1 MDRTEREASIAR
13 IMAERTGTRPEDW
26 YCVYRAR
33 HGMLAAC
40 EAVRATIGEG
50 HVVTQLLTC
59 CTAVDPILAAGLIPR
74 YGEVSADTA
83 SLDPAALPLDSSVR
97 AVMLQ
102 HTFGLVDDGA
112 SRRIASAAHK
122 AGALVFEDCAHGVAR
137 MAKGPDGSPLADV
150 SFHSFGVEKML
161 HAQFGG
167 AVWVNPEGASP
178 RCCKCCASASRSSPS
193 PEPTLRRSPGRSSSG
208 TESSTTCRF
217 PLRAGLEDSSP
228 RPGFSNPPF
237 RMRSV
242 VAVSRTTPCVPSDAI
257 CDAVIEAFGCL
268 DEDVVTRTEAT
279 RAYSELL
286 ADVPGVTLLSSAAQ
300 GPYQPLLKYP
310 VLVADAATSDAVCEA
325 CCAAGHYMTVWYR
338 PELGPGVLD
347 ESAYHVPV
355 DRSAIPVCDDMVQRI
370 PHAPHQPGGRGRT
383 SRGRCAQRRGL
394 FIETAGPFLAPG
406 RRRYNRYP
414 M

>member
-112 SRRIASAAHK
+112 SRRIASAAHE

-178 RCCKCCASASRSSPS
+178 EVLQVLRERLVQLPVTGAHLTALTGTFVFWNHLPLPVARG
-193 PEPTLRRSPGRSSSG
+193 LRRFLSA
-208 TESSTTCRF
+208 T
-217 PLRAGLEDSSP
+217 GLFEP
-228 RPGFSNPPF
+228 
-237 RMRSV
+237 
-242 VAVSRTTPCVPSDAI
+242 AVSDEERRGGVSHDPMRPSDAI

-286 ADVPGVTLLSSAAQ
+286 ADVPGVTLLASAAQ

-370 PHAPHQPGGRGRT
+370 LTLPTNQGAEGARAVVDVLKGVV
-383 SRGRCAQRRGL
+383 SS
-394 FIETAGPFLAPG
+394 
-406 RRRYNRYP
+406 
-414 M
+414 

>member
-50 HVVTQLLTC
+50 RVVTQLLTC
-59 CTAVDPILAAGLIPR
+59 CTAVDPILAAGLTPR

-112 SRRIASAAHK
+112 SRRIASAAHE

-161 HAQFGG
+161 HTQFGG

-178 RCCKCCASASRSSPS
+178 EVLQVLRERLAQLPVTGAHLTALTGTFVFWNRVFNHLPL
-193 PEPTLRRSPGRSSSG
+193 PVARGLRRFLSA
-208 TESSTTCRF
+208 T
-217 PLRAGLEDSSP
+217 GLFEP
-228 RPGFSNPPF
+228 
-237 RMRSV
+237 
-242 VAVSRTTPCVPSDAI
+242 AVSDEERRGGVSHDPMRPSDAI
-257 CDAVIEAFGCL
+257 CDAAIEAFGCL

-286 ADVPGVTLLSSAAQ
+286 ADVPGVTLLASAAQ

-355 DRSAIPVCDDMVQRI
+355 DRSAIPVCDDMVRRI
-370 PHAPHQPGGRGRT
+370 LTLPTNQGAVGAREVVEVLKGVV
-383 SRGRCAQRRGL
+383 SS
-394 FIETAGPFLAPG
+394 
-406 RRRYNRYP
+406 
-414 M
+414 

>member
-112 SRRIASAAHK
+112 SRRIASAAHE

-161 HAQFGG
+161 HTQFGG

-178 RCCKCCASASRSSPS
+178 EVLQVLREHLAQLPVTGAHLTALTGTFVFWNRVFNHLPL
-193 PEPTLRRSPGRSSSG
+193 PVARGLRRFLFA
-208 TESSTTCRF
+208 T
-217 PLRAGLEDSSP
+217 GLFEP
-228 RPGFSNPPF
+228 
-237 RMRSV
+237 
-242 VAVSRTTPCVPSDAI
+242 AVSDEERRGGVSHDPMRPSDAI
-257 CDAVIEAFGCL
+257 CDAAIEAFGCL

-286 ADVPGVTLLSSAAQ
+286 ANVPGVTLLASAAQ

-355 DRSAIPVCDDMVQRI
+355 DRSAIPVCDDMVRRI
-370 PHAPHQPGGRGRT
+370 LTLPTNQGAVGAREVVEVLKGVV
-383 SRGRCAQRRGL
+383 SS
-394 FIETAGPFLAPG
+394 
-406 RRRYNRYP
+406 
-414 M
+414 

>member
-40 EAVRATIGEG
+40 EAVCATIGEG

-59 CTAVDPILAAGLIPR
+59 CTAVDPILAAGLTPR

-83 SLDPAALPLDSSVR
+83 SLDPSVLPLDSSVR

-112 SRRIASAAHK
+112 SRRIASAAHE
-122 AGALVFEDCAHGVAR
+122 AGSLVFEDCAHGVAR
-137 MAKGPDGSPLADV
+137 MAKGPDGSPLVDV

-161 HAQFGG
+161 HTQFGG

-178 RCCKCCASASRSSPS
+178 EVLQVLRERLAQLPVTGAHLTALTGTFVFWNRVFNHLPL
-193 PEPTLRRSPGRSSSG
+193 PVARGLRRFLSA
-208 TESSTTCRF
+208 T
-217 PLRAGLEDSSP
+217 GLFEP
-228 RPGFSNPPF
+228 
-237 RMRSV
+237 
-242 VAVSRTTPCVPSDAI
+242 AVSDEERRGGVSHDPMRPSDAI

-268 DEDVVTRTEAT
+268 DEDVVVRIEAT

-286 ADVPGVTLLSSAAQ
+286 ADVPGVTLLASAAQ
-300 GPYQPLLKYP
+300 GPHQPLLKYP

-355 DRSAIPVCDDMVQRI
+355 DRSAIPVCDDMVRRI
-370 PHAPHQPGGRGRT
+370 LTLPTNQGAEGAREVVEVLKGVV
-383 SRGRCAQRRGL
+383 SS
-394 FIETAGPFLAPG
+394 
-406 RRRYNRYP
+406 
-414 M
+414 

>member
-1 MDRTEREASIAR
+1 MGDDERGCRMDRTASEECIAR
-13 IMAERTGTRPEDW
+13 IMADRTGTRPEDW

-40 EAVRATIGEG
+40 EAVCATIGEG

-59 CTAVDPILAAGLIPR
+59 CTAVDPILAAGLTPR

-83 SLDPAALPLDSSVR
+83 SLDPAFLPLDSSVR

-112 SRRIASAAHK
+112 SRRIASAANE

-161 HAQFGG
+161 HTQFGG

-178 RCCKCCASASRSSPS
+178 EVLQVLRERLAQLPVAGAHLTALTGTFVFWNRVFNHLPL
-193 PEPTLRRSPGRSSSG
+193 PVARGLRRFLSA
-208 TESSTTCRF
+208 T
-217 PLRAGLEDSSP
+217 GLFEP
-228 RPGFSNPPF
+228 
-237 RMRSV
+237 
-242 VAVSRTTPCVPSDAI
+242 AVSDEERRGGVSHDPMRPSDAI
-257 CDAVIEAFGCL
+257 CDAVVEAFGCL
-268 DEDVVTRTEAT
+268 DEDVVARIEAT

-286 ADVPGVTLLSSAAQ
+286 ADVPGVTLLASAAQ
-300 GPYQPLLKYP
+300 GPHQPLLKYP
-310 VLVADAATSDAVCEA
+310 VLVTDAATSDAACEA

-355 DRSAIPVCDDMVQRI
+355 DRSGIPVCDDMVQRI
-370 PHAPHQPGGRGRT
+370 LTLPTNQGAEGARAVVDVLKGVV
-383 SRGRCAQRRGL
+383 SS
-394 FIETAGPFLAPG
+394 
-406 RRRYNRYP
+406 
-414 M
+414 

>member
-33 HGMLAAC
+33 HGMLSAC
-40 EAVRATIGEG
+40 EAVCATIGEG

-59 CTAVDPILAAGLIPR
+59 CTAVDPILAAGLTPR

-83 SLDPAALPLDSSVR
+83 SLDPAVLPLDSSVR

-112 SRRIASAAHK
+112 SRRIASAAHE

-161 HAQFGG
+161 HTQFGG

-178 RCCKCCASASRSSPS
+178 EVLQVLRERLAQLPVTGAHLTALAGTFVFWNRVFNHLPL
-193 PEPTLRRSPGRSSSG
+193 PVARGLRRFLSA
-208 TESSTTCRF
+208 T
-217 PLRAGLEDSSP
+217 GLFEP
-228 RPGFSNPPF
+228 
-237 RMRSV
+237 
-242 VAVSRTTPCVPSDAI
+242 AVSDEERRGGVSHDPMRPSDAI

-268 DEDVVTRTEAT
+268 DEDVVARIEAT

-286 ADVPGVTLLSSAAQ
+286 ADVPGVTLLASAAQ

-347 ESAYHVPV
+347 ESAYHVPA
-355 DRSAIPVCDDMVQRI
+355 DRSAIPVCDDMVRRI
-370 PHAPHQPGGRGRT
+370 LTLPTNQGAEGAREVVEVLKGVV
-383 SRGRCAQRRGL
+383 SS
-394 FIETAGPFLAPG
+394 
-406 RRRYNRYP
+406 
-414 M
+414 